1 MRLVYDTYEDRIKE
15 DLEKQKEIIDINI
28 ADISSTRLNPI
39 RECFETEIN
48 IKHTDKITPV
58 EIIKIIESKRQYPD
72 MLEFDKQTCSN
83 LKELEYLRK
92 DMCCEYCYKSL
103 VMHLFENENVE
114 AVTSNFKFYEPAFNV
129 KFNIKYKEEYSE
141 DELIEYIKKEFK

>member
-1 MRLVYDTYEDRIKE
+1 
-15 DLEKQKEIIDINI
+15 
-28 ADISSTRLNPI
+28 
-39 RECFETEIN
+39 
-48 IKHTDKITPV
+48 
-58 EIIKIIESKRQYPD
+58 